1 MSKKYNNLALTIIVV
16 FTMLLMAVGCA
27 GRKVVRENPNKDIDL
42 SGRWNDGDSRRV
54 SEAMIKDCLS
64 AAWLDKFTSSQNGK
78 QPDVIVGKVKNK
90 SHEHIAVETFIKD
103 LERTLI
109 NAGKVSFVASGSER
123 LDIREERKDQARHSS
138 EESQK
143 APGQEAGADFMLTGS
158 VNSIVDS
165 IQSEKVVFYQIN
177 LELIDMAN
185 NRKVWIGE
193 KKIKK
198 YIENPSVTY

>member
-1 MSKKYNNLALTIIVV
+1 MSKKFNSLVLAIIV
-16 FTMLLMAVGCA
+16 FEILLMVMGCT
-27 GRKVVRENPNKDIDL
+27 GRKVVRENPDKDIDL
-42 SGRWNDGDSRRV
+42 SGKWNDGDSRRV
-54 SEAMIKDCLS
+54 SEAMIKDCMG
-64 AAWLDKFTSSQNGK
+64 AAWLDKFTSSKNGK

-103 LERTLI
+103 LERSLI
-109 NAGKVSFVASGSER
+109 NSGKVSFVASGGDR
-123 LDIREERKDQARHSS
+123 QAIREERKDQARHSS

-143 APGQEAGADFMLTGS
+143 APGLEAGADFMLTGS
-158 VNSIVDS
+158 VNSIIDS